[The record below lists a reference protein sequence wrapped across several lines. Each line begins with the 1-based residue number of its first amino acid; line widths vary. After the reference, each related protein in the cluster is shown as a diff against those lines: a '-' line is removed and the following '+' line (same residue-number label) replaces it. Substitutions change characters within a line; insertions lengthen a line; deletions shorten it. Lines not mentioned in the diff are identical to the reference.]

1 MADPTRNVPV
11 RLRPAPFEIP
21 RDDRRDTAP
30 RAGVMSPPRERP
42 LSSYMNGDV
51 YQIIRQEYH
60 RATKEG
66 QHGVSGDFGEAGWPK
81 QSDAL

>member
-1 MADPTRNVPV
+1 MADPTRNVPIS
-11 RLRPAPFEIP
+11 LRPAPFEIP

-42 LSSYMNGDV
+42 LSAYMNGDV
-51 YQIIRQEYH
+51 YQIIRQEYR

-66 QHGVSGDFGEAGWPK
+66 RQDASGDFGEAGVPK
-81 QSDAL
+81 PADAP